1 MKLLK
6 ILTSRLFVFGLLIL
20 VQALW
25 VFFFASSLLS
35 SYTWLRPILFLMSM
49 SIVLWLVI
57 KDENP
62 SYKIS
67 WIILILIFPIFG
79 GLLYFFIGNKKP
91 SQHLERKMKPVISQ
105 LSQYMLLANDMSHF
119 IENGKEQ
126 GFYYLSQLGYGTYG
140 NTKTRYYSL
149 GDYSFRD
156 LLYDLKHA
164 KHYIFME
171 YFIVSEGFMFDTILN
186 ILRKKVQEGVEV
198 RFIYDDV
205 GSLTTV
211 PYHFEKQLEQ
221 WGIQCVV
228 FNPFVPILSMALNHR
243 DHRKICIIDGYI
255 GYSGGFNLA
264 DEYINAEMRFGHWK
278 DTGIRL
284 EGAAVW
290 NLTAMFLT
298 IWNGY
303 KHTDKDYTLFY
314 PQVYCP
320 QKYENDGFVVAFG
333 DSPTDNEPTGENIY
347 LNMIQ
352 QAKEE
357 ILIMTPYFII
367 DDTMTK
373 ALVMASK
380 KGVKVKII
388 TPGIPDKKVIYKVTR
403 SYYHTLIQEGIEIY
417 EYTPGFLHAKVVLCD
432 KQIATV
438 GTINFDYRSF
448 YLHFECNVLLYKT
461 STIYDINKDFEETI
475 KLCKR
480 IDQEHSRRFKGFY
493 EAILRLFAPLM

>member
-6 ILTSRLFVFGLLIL
+6 IFTSRIFVFGLLIL
-20 VQALW
+20 LQAMW
-25 VFFFASSLLS
+25 VILFTSSLLS
-35 SYTWLRPILFLMSM
+35 SYAWLRPILFLMSM

-67 WIILILIFPIFG
+67 WIILIFIFPIFG
-79 GLLYFFIGNKKP
+79 GLLYLFIGNKKP
-91 SQHLERKMKPVISQ
+91 SQHLEKRMKPILQQ
-105 LSQYMLLANDMSHF
+105 LDQYMLLENDVSSLV
-119 IENGKEQ
+119 EDGKEH
-126 GFYYLSQLGYGTYG
+126 GLTYLSQLGYGTYQ
-140 NTKTRYYSL
+140 NTQTQYYSL

-156 LLYDLKHA
+156 LLHDLKNA
-164 KHYIFME
+164 KHYIFIE

-186 ILRKKVQEGVEV
+186 ILRQKVKEGVEV

-211 PYHFEKQLEQ
+211 PYHFEKKLEQ

-228 FNPFVPILSMALNHR
+228 FNPFVPVLSMALNHR

-264 DEYINAEMRFGHWK
+264 DEYINAEIRFGHWK

-284 EGAAVW
+284 EGDAVW
-290 NLTAMFLT
+290 NLTTMFLT

-303 KHTDKDYTLFY
+303 KHMDHDYTLFY
-314 PQVYCP
+314 PQVYCSK
-320 QKYENDGFVVAFG
+320 KYKNDGYVVPFG
-333 DSPTDNEPTGENIY
+333 DSPTDDEPTGENIY

-352 QAKEE
+352 QAKDE

-367 DDTMTK
+367 DDVMTK
-373 ALVMASK
+373 ALIMASK

-388 TPGIPDKKVIYKVTR
+388 TPGIPDKKTIYKVSR

-432 KQIATV
+432 QKIATV

-461 STIYDINKDFEETI
+461 STIRDIHNDFKETL
-475 KLCKR
+475 KLSQKV
-480 IDQEHSRRFKGFY
+480 DQKHSRRFKGFY

>member
-6 ILTSRLFVFGLLIL
+6 IFTSRIFVFGLLIL
-20 VQALW
+20 LQAMW
-25 VFFFASSLLS
+25 VILFTSSLLS
-35 SYTWLRPILFLMSM
+35 SYAWLRPILFLMSM

-79 GLLYFFIGNKKP
+79 GLLYLFIGNKKP
-91 SQHLERKMKPVISQ
+91 SQHLEKRMKPILQQ
-105 LSQYMLLANDMSHF
+105 LDQYMLLENDVSSLV
-119 IENGKEQ
+119 EDGKEH
-126 GFYYLSQLGYGTYG
+126 GLTYLSQLGYGTYQ
-140 NTKTRYYSL
+140 NTQTQYYSL

-156 LLYDLKHA
+156 LLHDLKSA
-164 KHYIFME
+164 KHYIFIE

-186 ILRKKVQEGVEV
+186 ILRQKVKEGVEV

-211 PYHFEKQLEQ
+211 PYHFEKKLEQ

-228 FNPFVPILSMALNHR
+228 FNPFVPVLSMALNHR

-264 DEYINAEMRFGHWK
+264 DEYINAEIRFGHWK

-284 EGAAVW
+284 EGDAVW
-290 NLTAMFLT
+290 NLTTMFLT

-303 KHTDKDYTLFY
+303 KHMDHDYTLFY
-314 PQVYCP
+314 PQVYCSK
-320 QKYENDGFVVAFG
+320 KYKNDGYVVPFG
-333 DSPTDNEPTGENIY
+333 DSPTDDEPTGENIY

-352 QAKEE
+352 QAKDE

-367 DDTMTK
+367 DDVMTK
-373 ALVMASK
+373 ALIMASK

-388 TPGIPDKKVIYKVTR
+388 TPGIPDKKTIYKVSR

-432 KQIATV
+432 QKIATV

-461 STIYDINKDFEETI
+461 STIRDIHNDFKETL
-475 KLCKR
+475 KLSQKV
-480 IDQEHSRRFKGFY
+480 DQKHSRRFKGFY